1 MSPNTGIAV
10 MQTAQQNIQSVEL
23 VEKNRPQQQR
33 AIRTYE
39 AILSATGEL
48 LQEVGLERIST
59 NNIAERA
66 GVTVPALYRYFPNK
80 YAVLNALG
88 SRLMEAQNDAFARW
102 QTRYVIGKPADFM
115 LDSVYYLLHELYEI
129 TREFPGGLEVM
140 HGMQAM
146 APLQEVRLDSQWD
159 VAVSFGR
166 VWSNQLQRSFTPEL
180 HRRARF
186 AVGMGFM
193 TVQMAL
199 EDSRLEPELVLQ
211 DGAHALSAY
220 LKSAGAQVRAEA
232 ISEVN

>member
-1 MSPNTGIAV
+1 
-10 MQTAQQNIQSVEL
+10 MQTAQQNFQSVEL
-23 VEKNRPQQQR
+23 VEKNRPQQRR

-48 LQEVGLERIST
+48 LREVGLERIST

-88 SRLMEAQNDAFARW
+88 SRLMDAQNEAFARW
-102 QTRYVIGKPADFM
+102 QSRYVIGKPLQSMVDT
-115 LDSVYYLLHELYEI
+115 VYYLLYDLYEI

-140 HGMQAM
+140 HGLQAM
-146 APLQEVRLDSQWD
+146 APLQEVRLDSQWA

-166 VWSNQLQRSFTPEL
+166 VWSNQLQVPFTPEL

-186 AVGMGFM
+186 AVGMSFM

-199 EDSRLEPELVLQ
+199 EDTRLDADLVLR
-211 DGAHALSAY
+211 DGADALSVY
-220 LKSAGAQVRAEA
+220 LGSAAGQSASPSVEPVMPQAA
-232 ISEVN
+232 HEVN